1 MKLNFRDKLPVE
13 QLRLTLSG
21 EVMQRLRQYQQY
33 LHEDK
38 KQERDCK
45 EIAATIVEGFL
56 FGRADKAFEE
66 WRRGRAQKHETE
78 RQERNRNGTESGMQ
92 VS

>member
-1 MKLNFRDKLPVE
+1 MKLNFRTNLPAE

-21 EVMQRLRQYQQY
+21 EVMQRLRLYQQY
-33 LHEDK
+33 LHED
-38 KQERDCK
+38 QQQDRDCK
-45 EIAATIVEGFL
+45 EIAATILEGFL

-66 WRRGRAQKHETE
+66 WRRGWEGQQAPA
-78 RQERNRNGTESGMQ
+78 RQGSVRNGTKSGMQ

>member
-21 EVMQRLRQYQQY
+21 EVMQRLRLYQQY
-33 LHEDK
+33 LHED
-38 KQERDCK
+38 QQQDRDCK
-45 EIAATIVEGFL
+45 EIAATILEGFL

-66 WRRGRAQKHETE
+66 WRRGITEKPETE
-78 RQERNRNGTESGMQ
+78 RQEANRNGMSSGMQ

>member
-21 EVMQRLRQYQQY
+21 EVMQRLRMYQQY
-33 LHEDK
+33 LHED
-38 KQERDCK
+38 QQQDRDCK
-45 EIAATIVEGFL
+45 EIAATILEGFL

-66 WRRGRAQKHETE
+66 WRRGITEKPETE
-78 RQERNRNGTESGMQ
+78 RQEANRNGMSSGMQ

>member
-13 QLRLTLSG
+13 PLRLTLSG
-21 EVMQRLRQYQQY
+21 EVMQRLRLYQQY
-33 LHEDK
+33 LHAN
-38 KQERDCK
+38 KQQDRDCK
-45 EIAATIVEGFL
+45 EIAATILEGFL

-66 WRRGRAQKHETE
+66 WRRGTTDK
-78 RQERNRNGTESGMQ
+78 RQAVRQDANRNGTSSGMQ

>member
-21 EVMQRLRQYQQY
+21 AVMQRLRLYQQY
-33 LHEDK
+33 LHAD
-38 KQERDCK
+38 QQQDRDCK
-45 EIAATIVEGFL
+45 EIAATILEGFL

-66 WRRGRAQKHETE
+66 WHRGTTAKQ
-78 RQERNRNGTESGMQ
+78 QEANRNGTRSGMQ

>member
-1 MKLNFRDKLPVE
+1 MKLNFHDKLPLE

-21 EVMQRLRQYQQY
+21 EVMQRLRMYQQY
-33 LHEDK
+33 LHED
-38 KQERDCK
+38 QQQDRDCK
-45 EIAATIVEGFL
+45 EIAATILEGFL

-66 WRRGRAQKHETE
+66 WRRGITEKPETE
-78 RQERNRNGTESGMQ
+78 RQEANRNGMSSGMQ